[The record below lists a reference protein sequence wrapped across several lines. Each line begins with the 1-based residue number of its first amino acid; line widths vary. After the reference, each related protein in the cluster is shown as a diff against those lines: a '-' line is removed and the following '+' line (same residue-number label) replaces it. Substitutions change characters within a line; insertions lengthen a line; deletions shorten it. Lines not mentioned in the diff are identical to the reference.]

1 MKVTVSR
8 TTLVATTVTSRRLAV
23 ALGSSPGKTLS
34 RESDEPTVAD
44 AANVCPELGKNRS
57 VKQPPLEK
65 NYVANVIVV
74 LLALFPGLINTA
86 AFGIAGPALA
96 RDLHTRPET
105 IAIVPLLSDA
115 MLAFGCI
122 LAAEVARRVEGRVTF
137 WLLMAGSIVSSGA
150 SAFAPNV
157 GVLLAAEIIHGLVS
171 GMLFI
176 NVLPPLLL
184 NFGSKKIGETATVL
198 VPALFGAATL
208 GPIAGAIVPWRDL
221 FGFEALMGLAA
232 VGLGIFTFGKRDPTA
247 PETPIDWFA
256 LIVAGFGTVVAS
268 VGFGQLAQR
277 PFTDPLAWGP
287 IVAGL
292 ALILWL
298 LVGEYRKDESLV
310 PIKPLLSSLAIIGA
324 ITTIAGSI
332 CYTGTQEASLVTL
345 ERADGLTA
353 SEAGR
358 LVWPAVVA
366 ALAAGFIYGKI
377 VTTKWVPVI
386 GIAGLALFVAGA
398 IAAHLRSPLT
408 PVDVS
413 GLSFV
418 FALAA
423 GLSVTPGLF
432 LLALAFER
440 SIVARAIA
448 LLELLRLNAGFVS
461 QPAVEHTIASF
472 AGGTS
477 AIRGIVSG
485 ARHAGSLK
493 PVVESSLPPAIAG
506 VFTTLL
512 VIALV
517 AIALSL
523 AVFAHAHVRLEKPD
537 LAKFDDGKAALE
549 SPEVPLIAAA
559 GVAR

>member
-1 MKVTVSR
+1 V
-8 TTLVATTVTSRRLAV
+8 
-23 ALGSSPGKTLS
+23 P
-34 RESDEPTVAD
+34 ESG
-44 AANVCPELGKNRS
+44 NNRS

-65 NYVANVIVV
+65 TYAANVIVV

-96 RDLHTRPET
+96 RDLQTTPQT

-122 LAAEVARRVEGRVTF
+122 LAAEVARRVDGRVTF
-137 WLLMAGSIVSSGA
+137 WWLMAGSIVSSAA
-150 SAFAPNV
+150 SAFAPNLA
-157 GVLLAAEIIHGLVS
+157 VLLAAEILHGLMS

-184 NFGSKKIGETATVL
+184 NFGSKKIGETSTVL

-208 GPIAGAIVPWRDL
+208 GPIAGAMVPWRDL
-221 FGFEALMGLAA
+221 FGFETLMGLAA
-232 VGLGIFTFGKRDPTA
+232 VGLALFTFGKRDPTA
-247 PETPIDWFA
+247 PQTPIDWFA
-256 LIVAGFGTVVAS
+256 LIVAGLGTVVAS
-268 VGFGQLAQR
+268 VGFGQLAQQ
-277 PFTDPLAWGP
+277 PFTSPLAWGP
-287 IVAGL
+287 IAAGL
-292 ALILWL
+292 ALIVWL
-298 LVGEYRKDESLV
+298 LIGEYRTDESLV

-332 CYTGTQEASLVTL
+332 CYTGTQAASLVTL
-345 ERADGLTA
+345 ERADGLTVTQ
-353 SEAGR
+353 AGK
-358 LVWPAVVA
+358 LVWPAAVA
-366 ALAAGFIYGKI
+366 ALAAGFVYGRV

-386 GIAGLALFVAGA
+386 GIAGLGLFAVGA

-408 PVDVS
+408 PLDISV
-413 GLSFV
+413 LSFV

-432 LLALAFER
+432 LVALAFER

-461 QPAVEHTIASF
+461 QPGVEHTIGSF
-472 AGGTS
+472 AGGTH

-485 ARHAGSLK
+485 AQHAGSLK
-493 PVVESSLPPAIAG
+493 PVVESSLPPAISGA
-506 VFTTLL
+506 FTMLL

-523 AVFAHAHVRLEKPD
+523 VVFAHAHVQLRKPD

-549 SPEVPLIAAA
+549 SPEVPLFAAA
-559 GVAR
+559 GVTR